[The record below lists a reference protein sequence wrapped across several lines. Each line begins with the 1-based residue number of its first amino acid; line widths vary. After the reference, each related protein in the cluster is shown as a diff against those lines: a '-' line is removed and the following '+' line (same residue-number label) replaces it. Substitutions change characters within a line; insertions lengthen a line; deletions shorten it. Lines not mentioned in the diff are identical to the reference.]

1 MYIEEIG
8 RHLAVSSFSELEKSL
23 KLDKGF
29 WNVVSI
35 REPHLRRPQ
44 FLTHAK
50 TVVEILCEDS
60 ETDDPDVSCRPPR
73 CEDVA
78 AIFEFVNKLPG
89 EPILVHCLAGLSRSP
104 AVALAI
110 IIQGMIERN
119 SALIGSNSLVDR
131 SAALLLQIR
140 PQARPNVLFLRLC
153 LESFFDENQA
163 EALSMALANHPVLLE
178 NRSTRS

>member
-23 KLDKGF
+23 KLDRGF

-35 REPHLRRPQ
+35 REPNLRRPQ
-44 FLTHAK
+44 FLTHAR

-60 ETDDPDVSCRPPR
+60 ETNDSNVSSRPPR
-73 CEDVA
+73 SEDVA

-110 IIQGMIERN
+110 IVQGMIERN
-119 SALIGSNSLVDR
+119 SDSIGSKSLVHH

-153 LESFFDENQA
+153 LESFMAKSEA
-163 EALSMALANHPVLLE
+163 EALSAALANHPALLQ
-178 NRSTRS
+178 NRSKRS